1 MENRSLLD
9 RVVTATS
16 NVFDVEPE
24 DVRGRCRG
32 CIVSDARQ
40 MAMYIAR
47 EKGEYITRIA
57 QYFGISRQAV
67 SFATKRVDGRIKS
80 HRPVKERHDRIAFIF
95 ANLGK

>member
-16 NVFDVEPE
+16 NVFEVDPE
-24 DVRGRCRG
+24 AVRGRCRN

-47 EKGEYITRIA
+47 EKGEYIPRIA
-57 QYFGISRQAV
+57 QYFGITRQAV
-67 SFATKRVDGRIKS
+67 SVANKRVAGRIKS
-80 HRPVKERHDRIAFIF
+80 HRPVKDRHDRVVYIF
-95 ANLGK
+95 ANLG